1 MDKEIDINSVEAQVK
16 TGRYTS
22 LATALGAAMNYCAVW
37 KLKGRDKK
45 LNALEVMS
53 FVGKFDEE
61 HPIPEGD
68 PSFFRVSA
76 EGAIGICPGV
86 EYMTDWL
93 LIPAMDEESVKKFEN
108 DVKEFQARV
117 EAHKAPAPAPEPVPE
132 PEPEPAP
139 EIPVVKAKFCPNCG
153 TPYRNDTV
161 KFCAN
166 CGTPRQ

>member
-1 MDKEIDINSVEAQVK
+1 MEIEIDLSSVEAQVM

-22 LATALGAAMNYCAVW
+22 LATALGAAMNYCGVW
-37 KLKGRDKK
+37 KLKDKDKK

-53 FVGKFDEE
+53 FMGKFDEE
-61 HPIPEGD
+61 HPIPEDD

-93 LIPAMDEESVKKFEN
+93 LIPAMDEESVKKFEE
-108 DVKEFQARV
+108 DVKKLQALV
-117 EAHKAPAPAPEPVPE
+117 EAKQA
-132 PEPEPAP
+132 PAP

-153 TPYRNDTV
+153 TPYRNDAV

>member
-1 MDKEIDINSVEAQVK
+1 MDKEIDMNSVEAQVL

-37 KLKGRDKK
+37 KLKGKDKR

-93 LIPAMDEESVKKFEN
+93 LIPAMDEESVKKFEE
-108 DVKEFQARV
+108 DVKKLQALA
-117 EAHKAPAPAPEPVPE
+117 EAKQTPAPEPA
-132 PEPEPAP
+132 PAP

-166 CGTPRQ
+166 CGTLRE

>member
-1 MDKEIDINSVEAQVK
+1 MGKEIDMNSVEAQVK

-37 KLKGRDKK
+37 KLKDNDKM
-45 LNALEVMS
+45 LNAMEVMG

-61 HPIPEGD
+61 NPIPEGD
-68 PSFFRVSA
+68 PSFFRVSE

-86 EYMTDWL
+86 EYLTEWL
-93 LIPAMDEESVKKFEN
+93 LIPAMDEESIKKFEK
-108 DVKEFQARV
+108 DVKELQARV
-117 EAHKAPAPAPEPVPE
+117 DADRN
-132 PEPEPAP
+132 PAP

-166 CGTPRQ
+166 CGTPRK

>member
-1 MDKEIDINSVEAQVK
+1 MENENNLTPEEIQVL

-22 LATALGAAMNYCAVW
+22 LAAALGAAMNYCAVW
-37 KLKGRDKK
+37 KLKGKDKR

-61 HPIPEGD
+61 HPIPEDD

-93 LIPAMDEESVKKFEN
+93 LIPAMEEESVKKFEE
-108 DVKEFQARV
+108 DVKKLQALV
-117 EAHKAPAPAPEPVPE
+117 EAKQAPAPEPEPVPE
-132 PEPEPAP
+132 PEPAPAP
-139 EIPVVKAKFCPNCG
+139 EIPVVKARFCPNCG

-166 CGTPRQ
+166 CGTPRE